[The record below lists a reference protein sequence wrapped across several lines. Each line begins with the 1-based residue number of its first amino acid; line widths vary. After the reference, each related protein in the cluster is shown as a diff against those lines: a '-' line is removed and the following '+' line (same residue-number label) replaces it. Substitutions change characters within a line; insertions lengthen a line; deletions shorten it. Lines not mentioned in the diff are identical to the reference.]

1 MREVA
6 KRETLPA
13 IGILALDELTA
24 ILTAEPENNYGQPRT
39 TVDMR
44 LDRAIIWCGFSGR
57 STGLR
62 SGVRM
67 GCASDFCKV
76 DGQGTSQLV
85 RCIHPKEGARGDG

>member
-13 IGILALDELTA
+13 IGILAMDE
-24 ILTAEPENNYGQPRT
+24 LTAEPENISTQPRT
-39 TVDMR
+39 SADMR

-57 STGLR
+57 WSGLR

-67 GCASDFCKV
+67 GNVAHSYVVCY
-76 DGQGTSQLV
+76 T
-85 RCIHPKEGARGDG
+85 